1 MSEINQTKPDRLITL
16 DALRG
21 FAVMGILAMNI
32 VAFAMP
38 EMAYVSP
45 KAYGGETP
53 SDIAG
58 WALGFLLFDGKMRGL
73 FSILFGASML
83 LIIDRAEAGGQ
94 KPATVHYRRM
104 AWLAVFG
111 LCHYFFI
118 WWGDILFLY
127 ASVGCIAFGFRK
139 WEARRLIKW
148 ALGLF
153 TLGVVL
159 TSLFFGAQLAVAST
173 ADDPASSMAEAGREV
188 RDEYAKIDGEVPE
201 ELALYRGPYRPIL
214 DERLGNAANPLIMVL
229 MSLLETLPLMMLGM
243 ALFRSGF
250 LTGAW
255 AAADYRRTAL
265 RWLPPGLLLTIVV
278 GWLQWR
284 AGFDYLVAVNAFMA
298 WSGPGRLM
306 MTIAYAALILLLIQ
320 RAGASAWLARVAAA
334 GQMAFSNYL
343 GTSIVMTTIFY
354 GYGLGLF
361 GAVDRWTLY
370 LFCAG
375 MWAVMLLWSKPWLER
390 FRYGPL
396 EWLWRSLARGSLQP
410 MRKAAAAQ

>member
-1 MSEINQTKPDRLITL
+1 VREDIQAATKRIITL

-45 KAYGGETP
+45 KAYGGETS
-53 SDIAG
+53 SDLAAWG
-58 WALGFLLFDGKMRGL
+58 LGFLLFDGKMRGL

-83 LIIDRAEAGGQ
+83 LIVDRTETSGQ
-94 KPATVHYRRM
+94 NPASVHYRRM
-104 AWLAVFG
+104 AWLALFG

-127 ASVGCIAFGFRK
+127 AVVGCIAFLFRN
-139 WEARRLIKW
+139 WQPRRLIKW

-159 TSLFFGAQLAVAST
+159 TSLFFGAQLAIAN
-173 ADDPASSMAEAGREV
+173 APYDPSSPMAEAGREI
-188 RDEYAKIDGEVPE
+188 RGEYAKIDNEITR
-201 ELALYRGPYRPIL
+201 ELALYRGPYLPIL
-214 DERLGNAANPLIMVL
+214 EARLDTAANPFVGVL
-229 MSLLETLPLMMLGM
+229 MTILETLPLMLLGM
-243 ALFRSGF
+243 ALFRNGF
-250 LTGAW
+250 LTGGW
-255 AAADYRRTAL
+255 TTLKYRQVAR
-265 RWLPPGLLLTIVV
+265 RWLPPGVLLTLLI

-284 AGFDYLVAVNAFMA
+284 AGFDYLVSLNAMIA
-298 WSGPGRLM
+298 WAGPGRLM
-306 MTIAYAALILLLIQ
+306 MTVSYAALLVLLIQ
-320 RAGASAWLARVAAA
+320 HASASPWIARVAAA
-334 GQMAFSNYL
+334 GRMAFSNYL
-343 GTSIVMTTIFY
+343 GTSIAMTTIFY

-361 GAVDRWTLY
+361 GDVGRWTLY
-370 LFCAG
+370 LVCGA
-375 MWAVMLLWSKPWLER
+375 MWAVMLLWSKPWLDR

-410 MRKAAAAQ
+410 MR

>member
-1 MSEINQTKPDRLITL
+1 MREDREVATERLITL

-53 SDIAG
+53 SDIAA
-58 WALGFLLFDGKMRGL
+58 WALGFMLFDGKMRGL
-73 FSILFGASML
+73 FSILFGASLL
-83 LIIDRAEAGGQ
+83 LIVDRAEASGQ
-94 KPATVHYRRM
+94 NPGSVHYRRM
-104 AWLAVFG
+104 AWLAIFG

-127 ASVGCIAFGFRK
+127 AAVGCIAFNFRG
-139 WEARRLIKW
+139 WEPRRLIKW

-153 TLGVVL
+153 TLGVLL
-159 TSLFFGAQLAVAST
+159 TSLFFGAQLVVAGA
-173 ADDPASSMAEAGREV
+173 ADNPASPMAEAGREL
-188 RDEYAKIDGEVPE
+188 RAEYAKIDDEVTE
-201 ELALYRGPYRPIL
+201 ELELYRGRYLPIL
-214 DERLGNAANPLIMVL
+214 DERLGSAANPFIGVL
-229 MSLLETLPLMMLGM
+229 MTMLETLPLMMLGM
-243 ALFRSGF
+243 ALFRNGF
-250 LTGAW
+250 LTGGW
-255 AAADYRRTAL
+255 ASGDYRRTAR
-265 RWLPPGLLLTIVV
+265 RWLPPGLFLTLLV

-284 AGFDYLVAVNAFMA
+284 SGFDYLVGVNAFMA
-298 WSGPGRLM
+298 WAGPGRLM
-306 MTIAYAALILLLIQ
+306 MTIAYAALLVLLIR
-320 RAGASAWLARVAAA
+320 RASDSAWIARVAATGRA
-334 GQMAFSNYL
+334 AFSNYL

-354 GYGLGLF
+354 GYGTGLF
-361 GAVDRWTLY
+361 GDIGRWTLY

-396 EWLWRSLARGSLQP
+396 EWLWRSLARGALQP
-410 MRKAAAAQ
+410 MRKAAAQ

>member
-1 MSEINQTKPDRLITL
+1 MDTRAATGRYESL
-16 DALRG
+16 DAIRG
-21 FAVMGILAMNI
+21 VAVMGILAMNI

-45 KAYGGETP
+45 RAYGGETP
-53 SDIAG
+53 SGIAA

-94 KPATVHYRRM
+94 NPGSVHYRRM

-127 ASVGCIAFGFRK
+127 AAVGCIAFRFRA
-139 WEARRLIKW
+139 WEPRRLIKW

-159 TSLFFGAQLAVAST
+159 TSLFFGAQLAIASA

-188 RDEYAKIDGEVPE
+188 RAEYAKIDGEVTE
-201 ELALYRGPYRPIL
+201 ELALYRGPYLPIL
-214 DERLGNAANPLIMVL
+214 GERLDSAANPFIGVL
-229 MSLLETLPLMMLGM
+229 MTMLETLPLMMLGM
-243 ALFRSGF
+243 ALFRNGF

-255 AAADYRRTAL
+255 AAADYRRMAR
-265 RWLPPGLLLTIVV
+265 RWLPPGVALTLLV

-284 AGFDYLVAVNAFMA
+284 SGFDYLVGVNAFMA
-298 WSGPGRLM
+298 WAGPGRLM
-306 MTIAYAALILLLIQ
+306 MTIAYAALLVLLI
-320 RAGASAWLARVAAA
+320 RHASASAGIARVAAA
-334 GQMAFSNYL
+334 GRAAFSNYL

-354 GYGLGLF
+354 GYGIGLF
-361 GAVDRWTLY
+361 GDVSRWTLY
-370 LFCAG
+370 LFCIG
-375 MWAVMLLWSKPWLER
+375 MWAVMLLWSKPWLDR
-390 FRYGPL
+390 FRHGPL
-396 EWLWRSLARGSLQP
+396 EWLWRSLARGKVQP
-410 MRKAAAAQ
+410 MRREV